1 LPPDPQKING
11 INQGYKLQAWQGD
24 PQTQEKPFK
33 TVTVHPNLLSPLSE
47 QSAVVEDLIPWTAYN
62 LTVLCFTSPGDGSRS
77 PGELVRTQQDYP
89 GPVKGLKF
97 EDITDRG
104 VKVLWEKPENPNGII
119 LGYTVRYMVKEQIHT
134 LMEKNLTT
142 EETDFYLTQLKPT
155 THYTLEV
162 YAWTEVGKGEASIA
176 TIQSGNYDNNF
187 SNLIHGY

>member
-1 LPPDPQKING
+1 MFVDHL
-11 INQGYKLQAWQGD
+11 AR
-24 PQTQEKPFK
+24 
-33 TVTVHPNLLSPLSE
+33 
-47 QSAVVEDLIPWTAYN
+47 
-62 LTVLCFTSPGDGSRS
+62 PGDGSRS

-176 TIQSGNYDNNF
+176 TIQSGNYDNIF
-187 SNLIHGY
+187 KPDSWLLWIYILFEPRPPLSWILLKISN